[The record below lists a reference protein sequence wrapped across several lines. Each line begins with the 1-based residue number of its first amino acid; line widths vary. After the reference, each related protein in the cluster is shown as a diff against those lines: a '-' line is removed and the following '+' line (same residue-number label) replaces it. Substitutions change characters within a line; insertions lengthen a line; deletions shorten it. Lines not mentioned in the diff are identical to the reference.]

1 MRTETSIAPRFPH
14 PLHSGER
21 NTRSEMGIAPAFPFS
36 TSDMAP
42 QAAELSLVAKISAS
56 IWQNEAI
63 CQEEKYLKKR
73 WFVRNGQDTD
83 KAAGWEKPVMV
94 VVVQNIQKKNVWF
107 GPVIQVAVTPF
118 HTGKGKAKEQRDALS
133 FLVLSK
139 DHGFVSVI
147 LDPTEYDMDTLS
159 LIHI

>member
-1 MRTETSIAPRFPH
+1 MASQLEPEEGLSVGSWQHRSLMGQLCVLSATIAPRFPH

-21 NTRSEMGIAPAFPFS
+21 NTRSETGIAPAFPFS

-83 KAAGWEKPVMV
+83 KVAGWEKPVMV
-94 VVVQNIQKKNVWF
+94 VMVQNVWF

-118 HTGKGKAKEQRDALS
+118 H
-133 FLVLSK
+133 
-139 DHGFVSVI
+139 
-147 LDPTEYDMDTLS
+147 
-159 LIHI
+159 